1 MQVFLSPLFDD
12 YFENSSVQTTPTL
25 YQKNSNIISNLSLAT
40 HILLHQ
46 LFKLQPTA
54 MQYAWRTLA
63 PQPTAPTFCHVTLAQ
78 WVPPIHLAACLPRQ
92 LLADDLTNGCDS
104 FPSVWPE
111 PGLRPAVNPN
121 PQGCQGLF
129 VNSLYWLVGGFNP
142 FEKHESNWI
151 ILSGRG
157 ENKRCLKPRPSW
169 GWSSHL

>member
-1 MQVFLSPLFDD
+1 MGPSLRVINGALSSIRSISMVITPGYPLINPFIRAITPFITGRGPPRRAIFKMQVFLSPLFDD

-104 FPSVWPE
+104 FPSV
-111 PGLRPAVNPN
+111 
-121 PQGCQGLF
+121 
-129 VNSLYWLVGGFNP
+129 
-142 FEKHESNWI
+142 
-151 ILSGRG
+151 
-157 ENKRCLKPRPSW
+157 
-169 GWSSHL
+169 